1 MQTIFSQQ
9 HRRRVLDQAVAN
21 LVREGYE
28 IVERSD
34 LRAVLRRTS
43 YRLLIPR
50 EVRIVLEVDAYGRV
64 QRVTDCSK

>member
-1 MQTIFSQQ
+1 MQTVFSQP
-9 HRRRVLDQAVAN
+9 HRRRVLDQAIAN
-21 LVREGYE
+21 LLREGYE

-50 EVRIVLEVDAYGRV
+50 EVRIILEVDAYGRV
-64 QRVTDCSK
+64 QRITD